1 MVARNDITGDAI
13 QSRQA
18 AKDYADRYDKV
29 DRSLTRE
36 QLREAI
42 EAPRA
47 IVAMKCPHCFI
58 KVATANGKCPC
69 CNRELRSDSES

>member
-18 AKDYADRYDKV
+18 AKEYAERYDKV

-36 QLREAI
+36 QLREAV
-42 EAPRA
+42 EEHRA
-47 IVAMKCPHCFI
+47 IVAKNCPWCHI
-58 KVATANGKCPC
+58 KVATSNGKCPC
-69 CNRELRSDSES
+69 CNRELV